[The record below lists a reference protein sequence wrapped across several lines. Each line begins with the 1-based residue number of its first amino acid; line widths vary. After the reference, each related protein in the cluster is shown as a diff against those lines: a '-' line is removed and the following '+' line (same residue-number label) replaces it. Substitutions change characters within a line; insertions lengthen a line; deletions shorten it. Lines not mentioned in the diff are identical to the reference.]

1 MLTFYFIPLGKQLRV
16 DVRSDLGA
24 FVGTLAP
31 ESWEILFPLTL
42 SSTDFATHKRRL
54 GGLQTASKSF
64 PLLSILPAS
73 ADRGA
78 FDTEMELIQVVKKM
92 LNTFLVQGAGVGEL
106 LFAGCSRKGMME
118 EKVLIT
124 VITDR

>member
-1 MLTFYFIPLGKQLRV
+1 M

-31 ESWEILFPLTL
+31 EGWEILFPLTL
-42 SSTDFATHKRRL
+42 SSTDFASHKRRL
-54 GGLQTASKSF
+54 GGLQMASKSF

-73 ADRGA
+73 AERGA

-124 VITDR
+124 VTSDR